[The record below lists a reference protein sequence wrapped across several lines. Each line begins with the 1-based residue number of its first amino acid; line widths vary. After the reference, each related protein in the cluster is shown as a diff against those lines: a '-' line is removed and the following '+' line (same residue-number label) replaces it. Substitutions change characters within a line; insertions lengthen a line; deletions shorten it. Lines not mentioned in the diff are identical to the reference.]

1 MVCIISKKEKNTILN
16 LNQIQLLIIE
26 ALEDVKGQ
34 NIKIFDSSDK
44 SNFFDR
50 VVIATGISTRQ
61 TKALARSVVEK
72 VKQNSG
78 FVYGVEG
85 IENGEWVLIDC
96 GDIICHVMHPE
107 IREYY
112 SLEEI
117 WGAKPIKN

>member
-1 MVCIISKKEKNTILN
+1 M
-16 LNQIQLLIIE
+16 
-26 ALEDVKGQ
+26 
-34 NIKIFDSSDK
+34 
-44 SNFFDR
+44 
-50 VVIATGISTRQ
+50 
-61 TKALARSVVEK
+61 VEK

-85 IENGEWVLIDC
+85 LDNGEWVLIDC

-117 WGAKPIKN
+117 WGEKPIE

>member
-1 MVCIISKKEKNTILN
+1 M
-16 LNQIQLLIIE
+16 
-26 ALEDVKGQ
+26 
-34 NIKIFDSSDK
+34 
-44 SNFFDR
+44 
-50 VVIATGISTRQ
+50 
-61 TKALARSVVEK
+61 VEK

-85 IENGEWVLIDC
+85 LENGEWVLIDC

-117 WGAKPIKN
+117 WGDKPVEY